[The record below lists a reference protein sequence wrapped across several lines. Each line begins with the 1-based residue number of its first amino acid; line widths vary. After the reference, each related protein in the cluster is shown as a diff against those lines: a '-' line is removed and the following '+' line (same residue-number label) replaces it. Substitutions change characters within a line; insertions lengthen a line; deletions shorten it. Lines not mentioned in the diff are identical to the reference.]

1 MTMTNTEYERNERK
15 QLNAQIKNVENALL
29 QDRREARREWFEALT
44 DEKLIRER
52 LNWLLGGNY
61 GKGAHD
67 RAHEIKEQKRGN
79 RVAAIAQLL
88 AAVEWQCP
96 ASFAREAWN
105 CLNKAAQKAIN
116 AAILDE
122 MDNYNKDN

>member
-1 MTMTNTEYERNERK
+1 LSERR
-15 QLNAQIKNVENALL
+15 LA
-29 QDRREARREWFEALT
+29 REEWYEALT

-52 LNWLLGGNY
+52 LNWLLAGNY
-61 GKGAHD
+61 GKGAYD
-67 RAHEIKEQKRGN
+67 VAWTIKNAKRGN
-79 RVAAIAQLL
+79 RTAQIAQLL

-96 ASFAREAWN
+96 TSFAREAWN

-122 MDNYNKDN
+122 MDNYGIDN